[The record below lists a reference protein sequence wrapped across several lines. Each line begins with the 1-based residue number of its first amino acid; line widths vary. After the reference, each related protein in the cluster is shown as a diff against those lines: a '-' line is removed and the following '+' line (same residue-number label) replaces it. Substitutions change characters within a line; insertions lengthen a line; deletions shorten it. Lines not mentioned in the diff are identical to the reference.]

1 MFDLWKLTVVAMYC
15 AHRFSQYGS
24 TILFYLNVLNSDD
37 KKAKWLKVV

>member
-24 TILFYLNVLNSDD
+24 IILFYLNVLNSDD
-37 KKAKWLKVV
+37 KIVK